1 MTVHTIEPESVPEVS
16 WITRP
21 WGDEEQYA
29 KNITTTA
36 TLMIVKPNQR
46 LSLQAHSKRG
56 ELWIAYDD
64 GALILL
70 GWDEDNLQE
79 FYPKAGDKIWIP
91 ANCLHRLCSTGPEVR
106 VLEVAFGEWEQADIK
121 RYADDYGRPAEGE

>member
-1 MTVHTIEPESVPEVS
+1 MTVHTLQPETVPEIS
-16 WITRP
+16 WISRP

-46 LSLQAHSKRG
+46 LSLQLHTKRG

-70 GWDEDNLQE
+70 GWDEDHLEE
-79 FYPKAGDKIWIP
+79 FHPKAGDKIWIP
-91 ANCLHRLCSTGPEVR
+91 ANCLHRSVQHRPRSARAGSGLRRMGAGGHQALCG
-106 VLEVAFGEWEQADIK
+106 
-121 RYADDYGRPAEGE
+121 